1 MFARK
6 VPQPGWNLEYLMFVF
21 TRLSGVAMFL
31 LALVGIS
38 MALIMG
44 ARTQMDLGT
53 LMRWTFF
60 QNPNHV
66 LDSNIPDVYAG
77 WANGFW
83 QIMEMLFIIFASTH
97 GFNGVR
103 VILEDYVHGM
113 FWQYFF
119 RVILFILWI
128 FAIILGIN
136 VILGS

>member
-1 MFARK
+1 MMMRK

-21 TRLSGVAMFL
+21 TRLSGLAMFI
-31 LALVGIS
+31 LAIVGVV

-66 LDSNIPDVYAG
+66 LDSNIPDVTAG

-83 QIMEMLFIIFASTH
+83 QIMEMLVIFLAATH
-97 GFNGVR
+97 GFNGLR
-103 VILEDYVHGM
+103 VILDDYIHSI
-113 FWQYFF
+113 FWQYFL
-119 RVILFILWI
+119 RVILFILWVFSI
-128 FAIILGIN
+128 VLGIY

>member
-1 MFARK
+1 MMMRK

-21 TRLSGVAMFL
+21 TRLSGLAMFI
-31 LALVGIS
+31 LAIVGVVT
-38 MALIMG
+38 ALIMG

-66 LDSNIPDVYAG
+66 LDSNIPDVTAG

-83 QIMEMLFIIFASTH
+83 QIMEMLVIFLAATH
-97 GFNGVR
+97 GFNGLR
-103 VILEDYVHGM
+103 VILDDYIHSI
-113 FWQYFF
+113 FWQYFL
-119 RVILFILWI
+119 RVILFILWVFSI
-128 FAIILGIN
+128 VLGIY

>member
-1 MFARK
+1 MMMRK

-21 TRLSGVAMFL
+21 TRLSGLAMFI
-31 LALVGIS
+31 LAIVGVA

-66 LDSNIPDVYAG
+66 LDSNIPDVTAG

-83 QIMEMLFIIFASTH
+83 QIMEMLVIFLAATH
-97 GFNGVR
+97 GFNGLR
-103 VILEDYVHGM
+103 VIIDDYIHSI
-113 FWQYFF
+113 FWQYFL
-119 RVILFILWI
+119 RVILFILWVFSI
-128 FAIILGIN
+128 VLGIY

>member
-1 MFARK
+1 MMMRK

-21 TRLSGVAMFL
+21 TRLSGLAMFI
-31 LALVGIS
+31 LAIVGVA

-66 LDSNIPDVYAG
+66 LDSNIPDVTAG

-83 QIMEMLFIIFASTH
+83 QIMEMLVIFLAATH
-97 GFNGVR
+97 GFNGLR
-103 VILEDYVHGM
+103 VILDDYIHSI
-113 FWQYFF
+113 FWQYFL
-119 RVILFILWI
+119 RVILFILWVFSI
-128 FAIILGIN
+128 VLGIY